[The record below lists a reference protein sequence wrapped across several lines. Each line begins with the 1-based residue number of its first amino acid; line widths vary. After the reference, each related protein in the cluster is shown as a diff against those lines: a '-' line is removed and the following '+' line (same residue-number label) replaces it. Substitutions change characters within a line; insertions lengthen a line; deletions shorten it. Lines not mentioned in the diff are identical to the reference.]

1 MGCAPR
7 PRGLPAASSRWGR
20 ATIGHEE
27 LIVLIDQIYEAALDG
42 GLWPGVLIKFA
53 DAIGAAHV
61 SITSRDRSTNTFAS
75 ITPRTDLDFV
85 ASYREYWAFQ
95 NRAPA
100 GRRDLFARQP
110 YGARGLLRDT
120 RL

>member
-27 LIVLIDQIYEAALDG
+27 LIVLTDQIYEAALDG
-42 GLWPGVLIKFA
+42 GRWPGVLITLV

-61 SITSRDRSTNTFAS
+61 SIAPGPERQQLRVDHAAHGSRFRC
-75 ITPRTDLDFV
+75 
-85 ASYREYWAFQ
+85 
-95 NRAPA
+95 
-100 GRRDLFARQP
+100 
-110 YGARGLLRDT
+110 LL
-120 RL
+120 